1 VLQALQSRGESYD
14 RARETLK
21 HVSVDASGKVELE
34 DWVEVRSEFP
44 SIPFHPHFSSR
55 YPHPTIHAIPIG
67 QLNVK
72 LRSQT
77 SSITTKAGKVTVQ
90 GSNANVSH
98 TINEDERR
106 EFTNHINGVS
116 NNSVSRR
123 ARRPMTIS
131 TFVDSRRRCR
141 CRFTHPDP
149 HGHDAA
155 VR

>member
-1 VLQALQSRGESYD
+1 LQALQSRGESYD

-34 DWVEVRSEFP
+34 DWVEVRLL
-44 SIPFHPHFSSR
+44 SR
-55 YPHPTIHAIPIG
+55 FAIQSHLILVG

-77 SSITTKAGKVTVQ
+77 SSLTTKAGKVTVR

-106 EFTNHINGVS
+106 EFTNHINGVRMNLS
-116 NNSVSRR
+116 
-123 ARRPMTIS
+123 
-131 TFVDSRRRCR
+131 
-141 CRFTHPDP
+141 
-149 HGHDAA
+149 
-155 VR
+155 